1 MKKIVKGFYMSNR
14 LINLIL
20 KTMKQK
26 YKIIL
31 TIEPLYNDGLM
42 RGGYI

>member
-1 MKKIVKGFYMSNR
+1 MNDK

-20 KTMKQK
+20 KIMKQK
-26 YKIIL
+26 YKTVI

>member
-1 MKKIVKGFYMSNR
+1 MSNR

-20 KTMKQK
+20 KIMKQK
-26 YKIIL
+26 SKTVI
-31 TIEPLYNDGLM
+31 TIEPLYDDGLM

>member
-1 MKKIVKGFYMSNR
+1 MNDK

-20 KTMKQK
+20 KIMKQK
-26 YKIIL
+26 YKTVI

-42 RGGYI
+42 RGGYIQYK

>member
-1 MKKIVKGFYMSNR
+1 MSDR

-20 KTMKQK
+20 KIMKQK
-26 YKIIL
+26 YKTVI
-31 TIEPLYNDGLM
+31 TIEPLYDDGLM

>member
-1 MKKIVKGFYMSNR
+1 MSDK

-20 KTMKQK
+20 KIIKQK
-26 YKIIL
+26 YKMML
-31 TIEPLYNDGLM
+31 TIEPLYDDSLM